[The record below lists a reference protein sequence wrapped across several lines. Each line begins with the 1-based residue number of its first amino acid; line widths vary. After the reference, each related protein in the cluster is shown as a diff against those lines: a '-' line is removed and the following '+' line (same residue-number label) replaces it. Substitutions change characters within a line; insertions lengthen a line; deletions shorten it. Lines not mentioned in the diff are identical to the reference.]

1 MSYRANNPSSHILLD
16 RLLDLGDNADKALLC
31 SVQLLLG
38 HVKLQLAKFSEA
50 DDLFKS
56 SLDIR
61 VKLFTADSIQSA
73 EAVEALASVAK
84 KQARYDDATALYR
97 TALNVTDMT
106 MKGIIETVESEIPSA
121 DPLHLHVR
129 LLLEQAE
136 MSIERGLYSEAENN
150 IGVVQE
156 KILYMQRFASDEN
169 DEDETS
175 LEGMLTD
182 CEFLMAMIDK
192 IKGLSTPNILFLVYS
207 NSTHLV

>member
-1 MSYRANNPSSHILLD
+1 
-16 RLLDLGDNADKALLC
+16 
-31 SVQLLLG
+31 
-38 HVKLQLAKFSEA
+38 
-50 DDLFKS
+50 
-56 SLDIR
+56 
-61 VKLFTADSIQSA
+61 
-73 EAVEALASVAK
+73 
-84 KQARYDDATALYR
+84 
-97 TALNVTDMT
+97 
-106 MKGIIETVESEIPSA
+106 
-121 DPLHLHVR
+121 
-129 LLLEQAE
+129 

>member
-1 MSYRANNPSSHILLD
+1 MFQSSL
-16 RLLDLGDNADKALLC
+16 ALR
-31 SVQLLLG
+31 VM
-38 HVKLQLAKFSEA
+38 
-50 DDLFKS
+50 LFK
-56 SLDIR
+56 
-61 VKLFTADSIQSA
+61 AESIQSA

-84 KQARYDDATALYR
+84 KQARYDDATEFYK
-97 TALNVTDMT
+97 TALNVTDLT
-106 MKGIIETVESEIPSA
+106 LKGFIEPVESEIPTA

-136 MSIERGLYSEAENN
+136 MYIERGNYNNAEHN

-192 IKGLSTPNILFLVYS
+192 IKGNEPTLLICS
-207 NSTHLV
+207 NAHS

>member
-106 MKGIIETVESEIPSA
+106 MKGIIETVESEI
-121 DPLHLHVR
+121 LR
-129 LLLEQAE
+129 
-136 MSIERGLYSEAENN
+136 
-150 IGVVQE
+150 
-156 KILYMQRFASDEN
+156 
-169 DEDETS
+169 
-175 LEGMLTD
+175 
-182 CEFLMAMIDK
+182 
-192 IKGLSTPNILFLVYS
+192 
-207 NSTHLV
+207 THCIYTFVCC

>member
-1 MSYRANNPSSHILLD
+1 M
-16 RLLDLGDNADKALLC
+16 
-31 SVQLLLG
+31 
-38 HVKLQLAKFSEA
+38 
-50 DDLFKS
+50 
-56 SLDIR
+56 
-61 VKLFTADSIQSA
+61 LFTADSIQSA

-84 KQARYDDATALYR
+84 KQARYDDATALYK
-97 TALNVTDMT
+97 TALNVTDAT
-106 MKGIIETVESEIPSA
+106 MKGFIPQVQSEIPTA

-136 MSIERGLYSEAENN
+136 MSIERGLYNEAENN

-156 KILYMQRFASDEN
+156 KILYMQRFASDDN

-192 IKGLSTPNILFLVYS
+192 IKGN
-207 NSTHLV
+207 

>member
-106 MKGIIETVESEIPSA
+106 MKGIIETVESEIPTA